1 MIYVTIGTMHLPF
14 ARLIRKMDEIARATD
29 ERIVVQT
36 GLDNVL
42 PEHCEHFDFKAREEV
57 EAIQREARVIVAHA
71 GIGSVIDAL
80 KTRVPLIFVPRLAKF
95 GEHNNDHQLEM
106 AKVMDER
113 GWGRIVVDIEDLD
126 DACAHPPDP
135 YAAYRPDRDR
145 LLEAVRETIL
155 KSVAKRF
162 QSPSGTQNA

>member
-14 ARLIRKMDEIARATD
+14 ARLIRKMNEIARATD
-29 ERIVVQT
+29 EKIIVQT

-80 KTRVPLIFVPRLAKF
+80 KAGRPLVVVPRLKRF
-95 GEHNNDHQLEM
+95 GEHNNNHQLDLAGAVER
-106 AKVMDER
+106 R
-113 GWGRIVVDIEDLD
+113 GWGRIVTEIGDLE
-126 DACAHPPDP
+126 DACAHPAPP
-135 YAAYRPDRDR
+135 HENYAPAKDELIR
-145 LLEAVRETIL
+145 AVRSAIEEGL
-155 KSVAKRF
+155 SMK
-162 QSPSGTQNA
+162 